1 MEGRAHWLSTK
12 ARSFL
17 KEMMIATRIKGNK
30 DQLFNSEE
38 NIDDHRS
45 FNQQPKTSMCCE
57 SNKS

>member
-1 MEGRAHWLSTK
+1 
-12 ARSFL
+12 
-17 KEMMIATRIKGNK
+17 MIATRIKGNK